1 MAILKDPSILP
12 PPGAVSFNG
21 QLINWISDN
30 QQKGISKIPSVTIH
44 ANLDLD
50 EKINFEDKTLE
61 KSILNEAEKH
71 TGTKIINYKSHFWRY
86 SKPKT
91 TYKERCLVGNQKT
104 SLPPLFI
111 AGDAMGGPR
120 VEGAFLSGRSAAE
133 LVIKYFN

>member
-1 MAILKDPSILP
+1 M
-12 PPGAVSFNG
+12 
-21 QLINWISDN
+21 
-30 QQKGISKIPSVTIH
+30 TIH

-71 TGTKIINYKSHFWRY
+71 IGAKIIKYQSHFWRY

-91 TYKERCLVGNQKT
+91 TYKQRCLVGNHKT

-133 LVIKYFN
+133 LAIKYFN